1 MKVTESR
8 LKGVF
13 LIKPRIFEDPRGF
26 FCEIYNR
33 DRYQSQ
39 GIEVDFVQDNYA
51 RSTRGVLRGMHYQI
65 KHGQAKL
72 VWVPQGEVFDVVV
85 DLRKDSPTFGE
96 WDGFALSSKNKHQ
109 LFVPTGFAHGYCV
122 TSKTADFTYKCS
134 DFYYPEEE
142 GGLIW
147 NDPKVGIEW
156 PIEDPVLSEKDQN
169 NPTLD
174 KAVLP
179 DSN

>member
-1 MKVTESR
+1 MNVTESR

-13 LIKPRIFEDPRGF
+13 LIKPRVFEDPRGF
-26 FCEIYNR
+26 FLETYNQ
-33 DRYQSQ
+33 DRYAQH
-39 GIEVDFVQDNYA
+39 GIGVDFVQDNYA
-51 RSTRGVLRGMHYQI
+51 HSPGGILRGMHYQI
-65 KHGQAKL
+65 KQGQDKL

-85 DLRKDSPTFGE
+85 DLRKDSPTFGQ
-96 WDGFALSSKNKHQ
+96 WDGYALSSKNKHQ
-109 LFVPTGFAHGYCV
+109 LFVPVGFAHGYCV
-122 TSKTADFTYKCS
+122 TSNTADFMYKCS
-134 DFYYPEEE
+134 NFYHPEDE

-169 NPTLD
+169 CPTLE

-179 DSN
+179 DSR

>member
-8 LKGVF
+8 LKGVY
-13 LIKPRIFEDPRGF
+13 LIKPRVFEDSRGF
-26 FCEIYNR
+26 FLETYNR
-33 DRYQSQ
+33 DRYRDH

-51 RSTRGVLRGMHYQI
+51 RSPRGILRGMHYQI
-65 KHGQAKL
+65 KHSQAKL
-72 VWVPQGEVFDVVV
+72 VWVPEGEVYDVVV
-85 DLRKDSPTFGE
+85 DLRKDSLTFGQ
-96 WDGFALSSKNKHQ
+96 WDGYTLSSKNKHQ

-122 TSKTADFTYKCS
+122 TSETADFMYKCS
-134 DFYYPEEE
+134 DFYYPEDE

-169 NPTLD
+169 NPTLE
-174 KAVLP
+174 KTVLP

>member
-8 LKGVF
+8 LKGVL
-13 LIKPRIFEDPRGF
+13 LIKPRVFEDSRGF
-26 FCEIYNR
+26 FLETYNR
-33 DRYQSQ
+33 DRYRDN
-39 GIEVDFVQDNYA
+39 GIEAEFVQDNYA
-51 RSTRGVLRGMHYQI
+51 RSTRGILRGMHYQI
-65 KHGQAKL
+65 KHSQAKL
-72 VWVPQGEVFDVVV
+72 VWVPEGEVFDVAV
-85 DLRKDSPTFGE
+85 DLRKDSPTFGQWE
-96 WDGFALSSKNKHQ
+96 GYTLSSKNKHQ

-122 TSKTADFTYKCS
+122 ISETADFMYKCT
-134 DFYYPEEE
+134 DFYYPEDE

-169 NPTLD
+169 NPTLE
-174 KAVLP
+174 KTVLP